1 MSPLPVRMEDR
12 WAHRAEPRPGEGV
25 FYWHLL
31 VGRYP
36 QVRTMAQEARDR
48 LAPFSGL
55 HYTPAKWLHMTT
67 LVVGPPDSVSLAQGH
82 AMLTEVSRLLA
93 EVSPVTVT
101 LGRILYHPQAIMLGV
116 ESASELKPIRD
127 AVRTAAE
134 AIIGRRERIGGA
146 TTWTPHITIAY
157 STADQPAAPLIE
169 ALETSL
175 PARELTLDS
184 VSLVIQHGPE
194 RLWNWQHVGS
204 ALLLG
209 EGDAL

>member
-1 MSPLPVRMEDR
+1 M
-12 WAHRAEPRPGEGV
+12 

-31 VGRYP
+31 IGRYP
-36 QVRTMAQEARDR
+36 QVRAMAQEARDR

-55 HYTPAKWLHMTT
+55 HYTPAKWLHMTA
-67 LVVGPPDSVSLAQGH
+67 LVVGPTGSVSLDQGH
-82 AMLTEVSRLLA
+82 TMLTEVSRLLA
-93 EVSPVTVT
+93 DVPPVTVT

-127 AVRTAAE
+127 AVQTAAE
-134 AIIGRRERIGGA
+134 TVTGRQAHTGGA
-146 TTWTPHITIAY
+146 APWTPHATIAY

-169 ALETSL
+169 ALETCL
-175 PARELTLDS
+175 PPRELTLDS

-194 RLWNWQHVGS
+194 RLWDWQHVGS